1 MISGITASPGIV
13 FGKALV
19 LKEEKIVLDTQK
31 IKDEQIDIE
40 VARFYSGRTA
50 AIEQLI
56 AIKDRALV
64 SLGKEKAAIFEGH
77 LMILEDEEL
86 EEEILD
92 YLRSNKV
99 NAGVAAS
106 KIIDQQVA
114 MLSEIDDE
122 YLQER
127 AGDIRDIGNRLIKN
141 ILGMKIVDLGD
152 INEEAILVA
161 YDLTPSET
169 AQLNLD
175 KVLGF
180 ITDIGGRT
188 SHTSIMARSLELPA
202 IVGTNDITS
211 KVNTGDYL
219 VLDAVNN
226 AIYVNPTQ
234 EEIERLKALERQLA
248 EEKAE
253 LAKLK
258 DLPALTLDGHQV
270 DVVANIGTIRDC
282 EGADRNG
289 AEGVGLYRTEFLFMD
304 RDQLPTEEEQ
314 FIAYKEVVEAMNGR
328 LVVLRTMDIGGDKDL
343 PYLNLPKEMNPFLGW
358 RAIRIGMDRRE
369 ILHAQLRAVLR
380 ASAFGKLAVMF
391 PMIISVEEIRE
402 LKSVI
407 ESLKQ
412 ELRDEGKAFDE
423 NLQVGVMVETPAAA
437 INAKFLAKEVDFF
450 SIGTNDLT
458 QYTLAVDRGN
468 ELISHLY
475 NPMTPAVLNLIKH
488 VIDASHQ
495 EGKWTGM
502 CGELAGD
509 ENATLLLLGM
519 GLDEFSMS
527 AISIPRIK
535 KLIRNVNYQDAKLLA
550 EQALQQPTASGI
562 LSLVNDF
569 LVEKALN

>member
-1 MISGITASPGIV
+1 MISGIPASPGIV

-31 IKDEQIDIE
+31 IKESQIDAEI
-40 VARFYSGRTA
+40 ARFYEGRSA
-50 AIEQLI
+50 AVEQLNS
-56 AIKDRALV
+56 IKDRAYA
-64 SLGKEKAAIFEGH
+64 SLGEEKAAIFEGH

-99 NAGVAAS
+99 NAAVAANV
-106 KIIDQQVA
+106 IIDQQVA

-122 YLQER
+122 YLKER

-141 ILGMKIVDLGD
+141 ILGMHIVDLGE

-180 ITDIGGRT
+180 VTDIGGRT

-202 IVGTNDITS
+202 IVGTNNVTEL
-211 KVNTGDYL
+211 VNTGDFL
-219 VLDAVNN
+219 ILDALNN
-226 AIYVNPTQ
+226 AVYVNPSQ
-234 EEIERLKALERQLA
+234 DEIQRLKTLQAKLA

-258 DLPALTLDGHQV
+258 DLPALTLDGHRV
-270 DVVANIGTIRDC
+270 DVVANIGTIRDV
-282 EGADRNG
+282 EGAERNG

-314 FIAYKEVVEAMNGR
+314 FIAYKEVVEAMNGN
-328 LVVLRTMDIGGDKDL
+328 LVILRTMDIGGDKEL

-358 RAIRIGMDRRE
+358 RAIRIALDRRE
-369 ILHAQLRAVLR
+369 ILNAQLRAVLR
-380 ASAFGKLAVMF
+380 ASAYGRLAVMF

-407 ESLKQ
+407 EELKV
-412 ELRDEGKAFDE
+412 ELRNEGKDFDE
-423 NLQVGVMVETPAAA
+423 NIQIGVMVETPSAAV
-437 INAKFLAKEVDFF
+437 NAKFLAKEVDFF

-475 NPMTPAVLNLIKH
+475 NPMSPSVLSLIKQ
-488 VIDASHQ
+488 VIDASHA

-509 ENATLLLLGM
+509 ENATILLLGM

-527 AISIPRIK
+527 AISVPRIK

-550 EQALQQPTASGI
+550 EKALQQPTAAEI
-562 LSLVNDF
+562 ERLVADF
-569 LVEKALN
+569 LAEKALN